1 MGLIKTLVKCC
12 KRPKSIGAPRSS
24 AGSPQVVASPV
35 PPSTPQV
42 APNHPKKL
50 IYQVFMAR
58 LQRRREFRAKIGRV
72 ECPKT
77 GLPALNSAQ
86 MAQGEAAG
94 KIPSCSR
101 ESWGEKVQ
109 ELAPQPAAPWL
120 LREVLAKPEHSGDI
134 WGCPHCGHPPQAP
147 RGAQPPGL
155 LAGVWWSREGSRG
168 WGRAP
173 ASPSPA
179 AQAQGSG
186 FMLMLAGMLM
196 GSLIITARS
205 CNWAGF
211 GELRRHARSSLM
223 KDNLGKSGPAHCL

>member
-58 LQRRREFRAKIGRV
+58 LQWHREFRAKIGRV

-86 MAQGEAAG
+86 MAQG
-94 KIPSCSR
+94 
-101 ESWGEKVQ
+101 
-109 ELAPQPAAPWL
+109 
-120 LREVLAKPEHSGDI
+120 
-134 WGCPHCGHPPQAP
+134 
-147 RGAQPPGL
+147 
-155 LAGVWWSREGSRG
+155 
-168 WGRAP
+168 
-173 ASPSPA
+173 
-179 AQAQGSG
+179 GSG
-186 FMLMLAGMLM
+186 RKNPELFPRELGRKGAG
-196 GSLIITARS
+196 ARPTTRS
-205 CNWAGF
+205 TVASSGGF
-211 GELRRHARSSLM
+211 GKA
-223 KDNLGKSGPAHCL
+223 